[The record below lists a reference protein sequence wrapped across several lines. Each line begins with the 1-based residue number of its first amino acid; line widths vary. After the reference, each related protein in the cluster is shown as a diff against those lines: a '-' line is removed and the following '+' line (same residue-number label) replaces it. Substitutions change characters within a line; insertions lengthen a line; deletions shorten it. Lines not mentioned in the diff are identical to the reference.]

1 MYRLP
6 FVIRN
11 NIYHQQKL
19 LNQIIFENKMVFS
32 SIFGNSCNATNP
44 FQTQLDSLQTTENQ
58 LLSFASQFVP
68 SQVKSHHN
76 KDVISATQVNT
87 KISKKQIFDERSS
100 SVDCQVNSVSDA
112 DEHMLLHS
120 VKISN
125 DKGHSK
131 NNIFQKSEQTVPLV
145 LQHGYANAALYF
157 YRNLYGMCLG
167 HFSEIHALDMLGWGL
182 SSRPKFLTEKNN
194 ELRSAEKFFVESLE
208 EWRKA
213 NKIEKMTLAGH
224 SMGGYLSVAYCE
236 KYPHRVDN
244 LILISPVGVPEV
256 DEEVEKEKYS
266 KVPFRYKLLFG
277 TMRAFWRS
285 GITPG
290 SFMRSL
296 TEYRGRRMVEGYVN
310 GRLPMVQDEDE
321 KAALSEY
328 LYTNS
333 ILPGSGEYVLNHV
346 LKPGAYARDALVN
359 RIPKLKVPRVS
370 FLYGQVDWM
379 DINGGLEVQKICEEN
394 AAAGIESP
402 NIVVYEVNNAG
413 HLLMLENW
421 HEFNTCM
428 IMAGGGKVNK
438 LDPRPSIVHHS
449 TYVKAPRRFG

>member
-1 MYRLP
+1 MYSHI
-6 FVIRN
+6 FD
-11 NIYHQQKL
+11 KL
-19 LNQIIFENKMVFS
+19 YNKV
-32 SIFGNSCNATNP
+32 CP
-44 FQTQLDSLQTTENQ
+44 HEKYLYSLQTTENQ

-131 NNIFQKSEQTVPLV
+131 NNIFQKSEQTAPLV

-256 DEEVEKEKYS
+256 DEEVEKEKWS
-266 KVPFRYKLLFG
+266 KLSFAYWILFSLLRII
-277 TMRAFWRS
+277 TWVV

-346 LKPGAYARDALVN
+346 LQAGCFARDALVN

-428 IMAGGGKVNK
+428 IMAGGGKENK